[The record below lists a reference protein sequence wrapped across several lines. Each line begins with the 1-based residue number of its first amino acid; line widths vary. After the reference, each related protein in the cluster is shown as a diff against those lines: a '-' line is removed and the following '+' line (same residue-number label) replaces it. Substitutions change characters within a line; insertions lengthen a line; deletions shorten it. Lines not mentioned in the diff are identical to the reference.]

1 MEKLTTTAKDLTPG
15 LMIDHEYDDCKHRD
29 VLITEVKSEPNAIL
43 VKTMALDEEDKP
55 VINDF
60 RFHPEEELATTDF
73 LYKLRLVE
81 KRNDFLDK
89 VIKNCQKDLNRHY
102 ETMAEIETK
111 FRKIENAHYNTSTE
125 EVFHSLRKILE
136 LPPF

>member
-43 VKTMALDEEDKP
+43 VKTMGLDEEDKP

-60 RFHPEEELATTDF
+60 RFHPEDELATTDF

-111 FRKIENAHYNTSTE
+111 FRKIRDNHYVISLDNLFE
-125 EVFHSLRKILE
+125 EFKEILG